1 MSYFIILLSFLFA
14 IQTQPA
20 DPEPNGLTIG
30 ATGKIELPANQIQ
43 FRININA
50 EADKPQNAYELHQ
63 ERENALVQLLD
74 KYNVEEKNIGYE
86 PISISK
92 IRNYNRESDEKPIYQ
107 TQQTVNVL
115 LEDFGVYEKIQV
127 GLIQNGFDDFSGN
140 FSNTNME
147 AGKDKA
153 LRRAISKA
161 REKAEIIAEET
172 GVNLGDIIE
181 ISYNFNDVQPYARET
196 AQMKTASSDGSL
208 LKYNQT
214 VTVTARISIRYA
226 IEK

>member
-14 IQTQPA
+14 MQAQPT

-43 FRININA
+43 FRINVNA
-50 EADKPQNAYELHQ
+50 EADNPQDAYELHQ
-63 ERENALVQLLD
+63 EREKALVQLLD
-74 KYNVEEKNIGYE
+74 KYNIEEKNIGYE
-86 PISISK
+86 PMSISK
-92 IRNYNRESDEKPIYQ
+92 IRNYDREPEAKPVYR

-115 LEDFGVYEKIQV
+115 LQDFSAYEKIQV

-140 FSNTNME
+140 FSNTDME

-153 LRRAISKA
+153 LRRAITKA

-181 ISYNFNDVQPYARET
+181 ISYNFNDVQPYAQET
-196 AQMKTASSDGSL
+196 AQLRAASNDGSL

-214 VTVTARISIRYA
+214 VTVSAHISIRYA
-226 IEK
+226 I

>member
-14 IQTQPA
+14 MQVQPT

-43 FRININA
+43 FRINVNA
-50 EADKPQNAYELHQ
+50 EADNPQDAYELHQ
-63 ERENALVQLLD
+63 EREKALVQLLD
-74 KYNVEEKNIGYE
+74 KYNIEEKNIGYE
-86 PISISK
+86 PMSISK
-92 IRNYNRESDEKPIYQ
+92 IRNYDREPEAKPVYR

-115 LEDFGVYEKIQV
+115 LQDFSAYEKIQV

-140 FSNTNME
+140 FSNTDME

-153 LRRAISKA
+153 LRRAITKA

-181 ISYNFNDVQPYARET
+181 ISYNFNDVQPYAQET
-196 AQMKTASSDGSL
+196 AQLRAASNDGSL

-214 VTVTARISIRYA
+214 VTVSAHISIRYA
-226 IEK
+226 I